1 MISGYIIEKY
11 SNMQGAYTCN
21 RLIEEAQRENVDLQL
36 VGIHDTV
43 VDNSGIYTSGKRVDK
58 RDFVINRYKTG
69 KIKDEIN
76 SLVFRSYNELNGFCS
91 YVNKFEQIKKI
102 HSNSFYMPKTILA
115 TYGIN
120 YKYVTE
126 LLGSPFVAKGLESSM
141 GQEIYLI
148 KTEKDF
154 LRLLNGNEEKKEWL
168 LEEFISSSFGR
179 DIRVFSIKGKPEA
192 CMIRKSSSDFR
203 ANVAL
208 GASVQGIEAT
218 SEIKKIADD
227 IYMQT
232 KLDFVGI
239 DLLFGENRLCFC
251 EINVMPGLE
260 GIEAATKI
268 NIANK
273 IIRTIKSDL
282 RNE

>member
-1 MISGYIIEKY
+1 
-11 SNMQGAYTCN
+11 MQGAYTCN
-21 RLIEEAQRENVDLQL
+21 RLLEEARREDVDLRL
-36 VGIHDTV
+36 IGIHDTII
-43 VDNSGIYTSGKRVDK
+43 DNSGIYVSGKMVDK
-58 RDFVINRYKTG
+58 RDFAINRYKTG
-69 KIKDEIN
+69 NIKNEIN
-76 SLVFRSYNELNGFCS
+76 SLVLRSYNELNSFRT
-91 YVNKFEQIKKI
+91 YINKFEQVKRI
-102 HSNSFYMPKTILA
+102 HSNSFYMPKTILC

-126 LLGSPFVAKGLESSM
+126 ILGSPFVAKGLESSM

-148 KTEKDF
+148 KTEEDF
-154 LRLLNGNEEKKEWL
+154 LQLLNGNEQKKEWL

-218 SEIKKIADD
+218 SEIKQITDD

-232 KLDFVGI
+232 KLDFLGI
-239 DLLFGENRLCFC
+239 DLLFGENGLCFC

-260 GIEAATKI
+260 GIESATKI
-268 NIANK
+268 NLANK